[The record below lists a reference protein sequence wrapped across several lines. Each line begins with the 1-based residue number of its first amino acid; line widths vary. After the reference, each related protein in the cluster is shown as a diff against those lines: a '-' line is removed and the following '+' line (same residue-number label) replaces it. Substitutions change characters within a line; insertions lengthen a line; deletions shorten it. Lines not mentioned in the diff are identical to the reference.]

1 MTVIDPPF
9 VKTTEDEPLRRRS
22 CGTMAVF
29 HQVIETNPG
38 LRESLATI
46 EDATRSAQQKMNLS
60 RLAPVTVPVV
70 VHVIHREPAY
80 DISQAQIDSQIR
92 ILNED
97 FAGAN
102 ADIGRVPPP
111 WTGLIT
117 NAHIQFKLA
126 TIDPS
131 GAPTNGIVRV
141 RTDVE
146 SFPQDDSMKFT
157 ASGGSDAWDTS
168 RYLNIWVCDL
178 AGLLGYGQ
186 FPGLPPETDG
196 VVILT
201 TAFGD
206 TGLVSAPF
214 NLGRTTTHEVGHFL
228 NLRHI
233 WGDTDD
239 CSGTDHVAD
248 TPRQRAPNYND
259 PIFPTVSCDNGPH
272 GDMFVNY
279 MDYVN
284 DASMVMFTSG
294 QVARMRATLA
304 GPRSSLVKGANS
316 RT

>member
-1 MTVIDPPF
+1 MSVIDPPIIG
-9 VKTTEDEPLRRRS
+9 TPGTEPPPRRS

-29 HQVIETNPG
+29 HQVIETNPDY
-38 LRESLATI
+38 RERVARI
-46 EDATRSAQQKMNLS
+46 EDQVLSAQQKMNLS
-60 RLAPVTVPVV
+60 RLAPVIIPVV
-70 VHVIHREPAY
+70 VHVLYQEDDYNIT
-80 DISQAQIDSQIR
+80 DAQIDSQIR

-97 FAGAN
+97 FSASN
-102 ADIGRVPPP
+102 ADVNKVPAP
-111 WTGLIT
+111 WTGLVT
-117 NAHIQFKLA
+117 RAHIQFKLA
-126 TIDPS
+126 KVDPS
-131 GAPTNGIVRV
+131 GHPTSGMVRV
-141 RTDVE
+141 PTDVV
-146 SFPQDDSMKFT
+146 SFGQDDAMKFT

-168 RYLNIWVCDL
+168 RYLNMWVCHL
-178 AGLLGYGQ
+178 GGLLGYAQ

-196 VVILT
+196 VVIRT

-206 TGLVSAPF
+206 TGFVEAPF
-214 NLGRTTTHEVGHFL
+214 NLGRTATHEVGHFL

-239 CSGTDHVAD
+239 CTGTDHVAD
-248 TPRQRAPNYND
+248 TPRQRSPNYND
-259 PIFPTVSCDNGPH
+259 PVFPTLSCDNGPH

-304 GPRSSLVKGANS
+304 GPRRALVTGAAG